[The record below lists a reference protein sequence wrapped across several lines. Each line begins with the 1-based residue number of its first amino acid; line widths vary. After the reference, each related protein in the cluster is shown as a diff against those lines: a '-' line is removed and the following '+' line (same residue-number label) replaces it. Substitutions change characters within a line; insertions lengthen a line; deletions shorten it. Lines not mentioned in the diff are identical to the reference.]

1 MCGIMITKGSYKGQ
15 MKHRGIKTH
24 KKNIQELDFIHEHL
38 PIQSTIKDNPIIET
52 KNHIILF
59 NGELFDIP
67 KEFDNDLDFIRSIWK
82 DDFWDNT
89 DQINRIFNTDGF
101 YSFIL
106 YNKISKEITVFT
118 DPLGKKQLYYSD
130 SSIAS
135 EIRGLYD
142 PSMTEDK
149 LFTAHTI
156 KFGYVTN
163 DRTPYNE
170 IKRLLPNRIY
180 KFDKSLNLISASKP
194 IYPIEPN
201 DDISL
206 FNPGYRSEIVSKIIE
221 QAVKNRVDG
230 HEKIG
235 LLLSGGL
242 DSSIIYYHVKKLGYE
257 VTTYCVDNEDDLKY
271 AKMLDPNVVTIP
283 KGLDFIDRVFTP
295 LEVME
300 MPVDLGSMNAQFAL
314 FAKVKETVILTGDG
328 ADEIFG
334 GYKRMNQYDSQYS
347 DIFDE
352 LPFYHNIRLDRMS
365 MWYTK
370 EVRSPFMAL
379 DIVKYAMG
387 LPYNDRINKAAL
399 RRTYIGILP
408 SSIVNRPKEPLKS
421 DSVRKTDPIEYRSN
435 LVKQFKEL
443 K

>member
-1 MCGIMITKGSYKGQ
+1 MCGIMISKTAYRQQ
-15 MKHRGIKTH
+15 MSHRGIKTH
-24 KKNIQELDFIHEHL
+24 VTSYSGLILVHEHL
-38 PIQSTIKDNPIIET
+38 PIQTRLWNNPIIET
-52 KNHIILF
+52 RNHIILF

-67 KEFDNDLDFIRSIWK
+67 KEFDNDLDYIKSIWK
-82 DDFWDNT
+82 DDSWDST

-106 YNKISKEITVFT
+106 YNKISKEIIVFT

-130 SSIAS
+130 QGIAS

-142 PSMTEDK
+142 SSMTEDK
-149 LFTAHTI
+149 LFIAHTI

-170 IKRLLPNRIY
+170 IKRLLPNKIY
-180 KFDKSLNLISASKP
+180 KFDKSLNLISASKS

-201 DDISL
+201 KDINL
-206 FNPGYRSEIVSKIIE
+206 FNPGYRSEILREIIE
-221 QAVKNRVDG
+221 QAVKNRLVG

-242 DSSIIYYHVKKLGYE
+242 DSSIIYYHIKKLGYE
-257 VTTYCVDNEDDLKY
+257 VTTYCVDNEEDLKY
-271 AKMLDPNVVTIP
+271 AKMLDPNVITID
-283 KGLDFIDRVFTP
+283 KWLINVSHKKA
-295 LEVME
+295 LIAME

-314 FAKVKETVILTGDG
+314 FSKVKETVILTGDG

-379 DIVKYAMG
+379 DIVRYAMG
-387 LPYNDRINKAAL
+387 LSYNDRIDKVAL
-399 RRTYIGILP
+399 RRAYIGILP
-408 SSIVNRPKEPLKS
+408 SSIVGRPKEPLKS
-421 DSVRKTDPIEYRSN
+421 DNIRKTDPIKYRSN
-435 LVKQFKEL
+435 LIKQFEEL